1 MPRTTQP
8 SGTNQEAGQDAGGSG
23 AGKTAPAGRKRRRW
37 RRWLVLAVVMGIV
50 AFLFCLPY
58 LASTAAGTR
67 FIVARVDS
75 RLPGALAVEG
85 MSLSW
90 RGPCELKGVLL
101 QDPEGREVVHVK
113 DATLTAGVWRLARS
127 AVRFQKLSVDAPR
140 ITLYVDEHGTTSL
153 QRAIG
158 AAEKPADEGGT
169 SPLPALTGELVVRD
183 GAVKIVRADGR
194 ALTLSRIEGSV
205 SVEAMNSIVGK
216 LLVEADE
223 VGALAA
229 EIDIEQL
236 SRDGLLEPLQ
246 ASGKVSLSTPTH
258 LALGGIGRFALTGAH
273 AAGTASLHLEARLGQ
288 GEARIDAR
296 AAMAGLQVQHADA
309 AVVAPVDVQLSGQ
322 IHLTPA
328 SLRAQAKLEGEVGDG
343 QVDLTYVWPEQAT
356 PFAVDDAVSSV
367 LTGQFAKWPDAVVE
381 AKSRV
386 DLARLAQAVP
396 ALLGIQSEVVVTA
409 GELDVEQV
417 VLRGGD
423 QPHATGAITLRNVT
437 SRRDGRVS
445 TWEPVSV
452 SWDMRIEPGAGLRV
466 EQVTMT
472 SGFSRVAAKGSPSDL
487 HAEFWSDLAK
497 LHEQAAQV
505 FDMSGLGLAGVTS
518 GTLDLKRAGQ
528 ERINLALALEAE
540 GLRYRAGERLLEVGR
555 VLARKNGFFSVAGN
569 KVTGLT
575 IDEAAW
581 DSDGRVVGTASGHAG
596 IGDGGFAAEVAMPR
610 VDLAYVAER
619 LSGLGVSGAEGYTG
633 EVALQAKVQ
642 RPSRDAPVVSDGTV
656 SVRNTGLRGEPL
668 LTEPAS
674 LAWSGLV
681 AVPQENR
688 FEIKSAELTGEPAHV
703 SATAIS
709 IRTADQRPVI
719 EGKVEGHADLA
730 RCLAIS
736 SRMTGRE
743 KPPAIAGRLNLSAMS
758 QSSADG
764 ARIAGDARIDG
775 LVVGVGD
782 KAVREN
788 QLRLAVQAGLNSRQG
803 TITIDQWQMDSQ
815 ILAVKMAGRISDYA
829 KTRQLDLSGDYRVS
843 WDAMTALMHELAP
856 ATVDTVT
863 VAGVGESRF
872 TLKGTLNRPEVRP
885 AFRDATATAEVGWAS
900 ARIYGVQTGEVLL
913 VPVLRQGQLTV
924 PPVTIG
930 GANGRI
936 RMGGELD
943 FRGATPVLHLGRQ
956 LQILE
961 NIRVTPEMGR
971 ELLSRVNP
979 IFGRMTKA
987 EGTVS
992 LMTENVQLPL
1002 GEAIKTGGS
1011 GKGRLDFQD
1020 LRVQPAGL
1028 MKTLLELGGLTSG
1041 EDYAVAVSGVDF
1053 HLRDGRLHYDKLAL
1067 TFPQGFDLLF
1077 HGSVGF
1083 DDTVDLAVSIPIS
1096 QALLGRFGVAGSA
1109 AEYAR
1114 RLEKVRV
1121 EVPIAGTR
1129 LQPKLDLSQVDL
1141 KPLIEEAARSAI
1153 SRGAE
1158 GLLQNLLGR
1167 QQETKAEPQAD
1178 PPSQRRPLL
1187 PRLVAPERP
1196 TSQPATPATQPS
1208 RVPLRRERR

>member
-8 SGTNQEAGQDAGGSG
+8 NTADQETGQDAG
-23 AGKTAPAGRKRRRW
+23 KTMPARRKRRRW
-37 RRWLVLAVVMGIV
+37 RRWLVLLVFIGIGV
-50 AFLFCLPY
+50 LIFCLPY
-58 LASTAAGTR
+58 FASTAVATR
-67 FIVARVDS
+67 FIVARVDD
-75 RLPGALAVEG
+75 RLPGALAVES

-90 RGPCELKGVLL
+90 LGPCELKGALL
-101 QDPEGREVVHVK
+101 KDPEGREVVRVK
-113 DATLTAGVWRLARS
+113 DVTLTAGVWRLATLT
-127 AVRFQKLSVDAPR
+127 VRFQKLSVDAPQ

-158 AAEKPADEGGT
+158 AADKPADEGGP
-169 SPLPALTGELVVRD
+169 SPLPALTGELAITD
-183 GAVKIVRADGR
+183 GAVKIIRADGR
-194 ALTLSRIEGSV
+194 VLTLSRIEGNLNVDEMS
-205 SVEAMNSIVGK
+205 SIVGK
-216 LLVEADE
+216 LLIEADE

-229 EIDIEQL
+229 EIDIQHL
-236 SRDGLLEPLQ
+236 SRDGRLQPLQ
-246 ASGKVSLSTPTH
+246 ASGKVSLSTPTD
-258 LALGGIGRFALTGAH
+258 LALGGIGRFALTESH
-273 AAGTASLHLEARLGQ
+273 AEGTASLHLEARLGQ

-296 AAMAGLQVQHADA
+296 ATMAGLQVRHVNA
-309 AVVAPVDVQLSGQ
+309 AGVAPIDVQLSGQ
-322 IHLTPA
+322 IYLTQA
-328 SLRAQAKLEGEVGDG
+328 SLRAQAKLDGDVGDG

-356 PFAVDDAVSSV
+356 PFSADDMVSSA
-367 LTGQFAKWPDAVVE
+367 LTGQFAKWPDVVVE

-396 ALLGIQSEVVVTA
+396 ALLGIQSDVVVTA
-409 GELDVEQV
+409 GELDMEQV

-423 QPHATGAITLRNVT
+423 QPHAAGAIVLRNVS

-445 TWEPVSV
+445 TWEPVSLN
-452 SWDMRIEPGAGLRV
+452 WDMRIEPGAGLRV
-466 EQVTMT
+466 EQVAMT

-497 LHEQAAQV
+497 LHQQAAQV
-505 FDMSGLGLAGVTS
+505 FEMSGLELAGVTS
-518 GTLDLKRAGQ
+518 GKLDLKRAGQ
-528 ERINLALALEAE
+528 ERIDLALAMEVE
-540 GLRYRAGERLLEVGR
+540 GLRYRSGERLLEIGR

-569 KVTGLT
+569 KVTRLT

-596 IGDGGFAAEVAMPR
+596 IGDGGFSVEVAMPR

-642 RPSRDAPVVSDGTV
+642 RQSHDAPVLSDGTV
-656 SVRNTGLRGEPL
+656 TVRNSSLRGEPL
-668 LTEPAS
+668 LTEAAS
-674 LAWSGLV
+674 LAWSGFSV
-681 AVPQENR
+681 VPQENR

-709 IRTADQRPVI
+709 IRTADERPVI

-730 RCLAIS
+730 RCVAIS
-736 SRMTGRE
+736 SRIAGRE
-743 KPPAIAGRLNLSAMS
+743 EPPTIAGRLNLSAMS

-775 LVVGVGD
+775 LVIGVGD
-782 KAVREN
+782 KAVKEN

-803 TITIDQWQMDSQ
+803 TIAIDQFQVDSRV
-815 ILAVKMAGRISDYA
+815 LAVKMAGKISDYA
-829 KTRQLDLSGDYRVS
+829 ETRQLDLSGDYRVS

-856 ATVDTVT
+856 TTADTV
-863 VAGVGESRF
+863 VIAGASESRF
-872 TLKGTLNRPEVRP
+872 TLTGTLNQPEVRP
-885 AFRDATATAEVGWAS
+885 AFRDASATAEVGWAS
-900 ARIYGVQTGEVLL
+900 ADLYGVQMGKALL
-913 VPVLRQGQLTV
+913 APVLRQGQLTL
-924 PPVTIG
+924 PPSTIAAVG
-930 GANGRI
+930 GQI

-943 FRGATPVLHLGRQ
+943 FRGPTPVLNLGRQ
-956 LQILE
+956 LQVLE
-961 NIRVTPEMGR
+961 NIRITPEMGR

-979 IFGRMTKA
+979 VFGRMAKV

-1002 GEAIKTGGS
+1002 GEEIKTGGS

-1053 HLRDGRLHYDKLAL
+1053 HLRDGRLYYEKLTL

-1083 DDTVDLAVSIPIS
+1083 DDTVDLAVSIPVR
-1096 QALLGRFGVAGSA
+1096 QALLGRLGVTGSS

-1121 EVPIAGTR
+1121 ELPIAGTR

-1153 SRGAE
+1153 SQGADS
-1158 GLLQNLLGR
+1158 LLQNLLGR
-1167 QQETKAEPQAD
+1167 QREPKAEPQAD
-1178 PPSQRRPLL
+1178 PPNQRRPLL
-1187 PRLVAPERP
+1187 PRLVAPVRP
-1196 TSQPATPATQPS
+1196 TSQPAAPAPQPS